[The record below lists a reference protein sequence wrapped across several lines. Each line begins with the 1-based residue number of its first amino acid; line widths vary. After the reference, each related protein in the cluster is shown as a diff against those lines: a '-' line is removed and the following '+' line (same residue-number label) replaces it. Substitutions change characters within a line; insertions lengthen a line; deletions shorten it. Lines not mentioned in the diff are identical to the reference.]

1 MNQYRIV
8 KLGDV
13 LKYEQPTK
21 YIVSNDTYHSSYN
34 TPVLTAGKTFLLGYT
49 NETEN
54 IFTKTP
60 VIIFDDFTTAIKFV
74 DFPFKVKSSAMKI
87 LNPTDDID
95 IKYMFYLM
103 STIKSDKG
111 LHKRYWISK
120 YSNIEINLPTLEK
133 QNQIAKT
140 LDKANELIELR
151 KESITKLDALAKSI
165 FIDMFGDP
173 VSNSKKWKT
182 TLLNDIGIWKG
193 GGTPSRTNSDYF
205 SGDIPWITTVSLGNL
220 YIDESNAVELITNEA
235 ISKSS
240 TKLIPKNSIIIGT
253 RVGVGKVSINKVGI
267 CTNQDIISIINI
279 HKNFNNIFIVFFIK
293 SYNEVLNAFKRG
305 ATIQGITSANLKN
318 IDLIN
323 PPIELQSKFA
333 KIIEKI
339 EEQKSL
345 YTQELEKLQENFDAL
360 LQKSFQ

>member
-1 MNQYRIV
+1 MSKYKIV

-21 YIVSNDTYHSSYN
+21 YIVSNDMYDDSYS

-60 VIIFDDFTTAIKFV
+60 VIIFDDFTTAIKYV

-87 LNPTDDID
+87 LNPTDEIN
-95 IKYMFYLM
+95 IRYMFYFM

-120 YSNIEINLPTLEK
+120 YSNIEVSLPPLEK
-133 QNQIAKT
+133 QKQIAKT

-173 VSNSKKWKT
+173 VSNPKGWQITTCIDEANCIVPGRDKPKSFTGALKWVT
-182 TLLNDIGIWKG
+182 TGDLKDRRKLLIKDIILGLNDKEIAEVKAKI
-193 GGTPSRTNSDYF
+193 
-205 SGDIPWITTVSLGNL
+205 
-220 YIDESNAVELITNEA
+220 
-235 ISKSS
+235 
-240 TKLIPKNSIIIGT
+240 IPKNSVIFT
-253 RVGVGKVSINKVGI
+253 CVGDLGIVSITDEDIVMNQQLHSFQCKENLNNVFLMFNISYQKPYMYKFASQTTVPYMNKTT
-267 CTNQDIISIINI
+267 C
-279 HKNFNNIFIVFFIK
+279 NNIP
-293 SYNEVLNAFKRG
+293 
-305 ATIQGITSANLKN
+305 
-318 IDLIN
+318 LIL
-323 PPIELQSKFA
+323 PPIEFQNKFA

-345 YTQELEKLQENFDAL
+345 YEKELELLQNNFDAL
-360 LQKSFQ
+360 LQKSFQE